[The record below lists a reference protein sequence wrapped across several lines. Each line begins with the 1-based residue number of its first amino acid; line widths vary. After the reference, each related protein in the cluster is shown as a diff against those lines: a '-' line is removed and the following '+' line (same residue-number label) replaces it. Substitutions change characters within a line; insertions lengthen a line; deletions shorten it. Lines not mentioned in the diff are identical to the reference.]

1 MATQDVGIEHD
12 LLGDGASPIRG
23 ATDAHRPAPRPGAGE
38 REDEMRDMNR
48 RVRTAVAV
56 ATTLAAVSA
65 LAQAPKLVP
74 APAKPSVVILATGG
88 TIAGAQPKPGEAGYK
103 AGSFSV
109 ESLIQAVPGMKDL
122 ASVTGEQIA
131 SIGSQDMNDAVWIK
145 LARRVNE
152 LQARPD
158 VTGIVVTHGTDTME
172 ETGYFLNL
180 VTKGDKPVVLVG
192 SMRPATAISA
202 DGPMNLYNATAVA
215 VDPAAKGRGVLVV
228 LNDDVHYARESA
240 KTNTTSLQTFH
251 SPNRGLAG
259 IVLFGKARFYSP
271 PVPRHTSGSAFAGA
285 VPDALPKVFIVYAY
299 ANVGKE
305 QVDAALAAGAQGIVL
320 AGVGDGNA
328 TAPMIEALSAAAKKG
343 VVVVRSSR
351 VGSGTVA
358 RNVELDDDKL
368 GFVAAMELN
377 PPKARVLLQQA
388 LTKTKDVAAVQKYF
402 EEY

>member
-1 MATQDVGIEHD
+1 MRTATRWI
-12 LLGDGASPIRG
+12 
-23 ATDAHRPAPRPGAGE
+23 
-38 REDEMRDMNR
+38 
-48 RVRTAVAV
+48 RTAVVVAV
-56 ATTLAAVSA
+56 AAAAPAA
-65 LAQAPKLVP
+65 LAQAVKVVP
-74 APAKPSVVILATGG
+74 VAKPSVVILATGG

-109 ESLIQAVPGMKDL
+109 ESLIQAVPGMSDL
-122 ASVTGEQIA
+122 AAVSGEQVA

-152 LQARPD
+152 LQARPE
-158 VTGIVVTHGTDTME
+158 VNGIVVTHGTDTME

-180 VTKGDKPVVLVG
+180 VTQGTKPVVLVG

-215 VDPAAKGRGVLVV
+215 ADPAARGRGVLVV
-228 LNDDVHYARESA
+228 LNDDVHCAREA
-240 KTNTTSLQTFH
+240 EKTNTTSLQTFH
-251 SPNRGLAG
+251 SPNRGVCG

-271 PVPRHTSGSAFAGA
+271 PVPRHTSGSAFAGN
-285 VPDALPKVFIVYAY
+285 VPDALPKVFIVYAH

-305 QVDAALAAGAQGIVL
+305 QVDAAVAAGAQGIVL

-343 VVVVRSSR
+343 IVVVRSSR

-368 GFVAAMELN
+368 GFVAALELN

-388 LTKTKDVAAVQKYF
+388 LTKTKDVAAIQRYF

>member
-1 MATQDVGIEHD
+1 MRTATRWI
-12 LLGDGASPIRG
+12 
-23 ATDAHRPAPRPGAGE
+23 
-38 REDEMRDMNR
+38 
-48 RVRTAVAV
+48 RTAVVVTV
-56 ATTLAAVSA
+56 AAAAPAA
-65 LAQAPKLVP
+65 LAQAVKVVP
-74 APAKPSVVILATGG
+74 VAKPSVVILATGG

-109 ESLIQAVPGMKDL
+109 DALIQAVPGMSDL
-122 ASVTGEQIA
+122 AAVSGEQVA

-152 LQARPD
+152 LQARPE
-158 VTGIVVTHGTDTME
+158 VNGIVVTHGTDTIE

-180 VTKGDKPVVLVG
+180 VTQGTKPVVLVG

-215 VDPAAKGRGVLVV
+215 ADPAARGRGVLVV
-228 LNDDVHYARESA
+228 LNDDVHCAREA
-240 KTNTTSLQTFH
+240 EKTNTTSLQTFH
-251 SPNRGLAG
+251 SPNRGVCG

-271 PVPRHTSGSAFAGA
+271 PVPKHTSGSAFAGN
-285 VPDALPKVFIVYAY
+285 VPDALPKVFIVYAH

-305 QVDAALAAGAQGIVL
+305 QVDAAVAAGAQGIVL

-343 VVVVRSSR
+343 IVVVRSSR

-368 GFVAAMELN
+368 GFVAAMDMN
-377 PPKARVLLQQA
+377 PQKARVLLRVA
-388 LTKTKDVAAVQKYF
+388 LTKTSDPKQIQKYF

>member
-1 MATQDVGIEHD
+1 M
-12 LLGDGASPIRG
+12 RG
-23 ATDAHRPAPRPGAGE
+23 AHLRIGTL
-38 REDEMRDMNR
+38 
-48 RVRTAVAV
+48 VA
-56 ATTLAAVSA
+56 AAMALAA
-65 LAQAPKLVP
+65 AP
-74 APAKPSVVILATGG
+74 AFAREHSPAKPNVMILATGG

-103 AGSFSV
+103 AGTFSV
-109 ESLIQAVPGMKDL
+109 DALIQAVPGIKDF

-131 SIGSQDMNDAVWIK
+131 SIGSQDMNDQVWIR
-145 LARRVNE
+145 LARRVND

-158 VTGIVVTHGTDTME
+158 VAGIVITHGTDTLE
-172 ETGYFLNL
+172 ETGYFLDL
-180 VTKGDKPVVLVG
+180 VVKGDKPVVLVG

-202 DGPMNLYNATAVA
+202 DGPMNLYNAVAVA
-215 VDPAAKGRGVLVV
+215 ADPAAKGRGVLAV
-228 LNDDVHYARESA
+228 LNDDIHYARETT

-259 IVLFGKARFYSP
+259 TVLFGKTRFYSP
-271 PVPRHTSGSAFAGA
+271 PVPRHTNGSVFAGT
-285 VPDALPKVFIVYAY
+285 VPDALPKVLIVYAY

-328 TAPMIEALSAAAKKG
+328 TASMIEALSAAAKKG

-358 RNVELDDDKL
+358 RNVELDDDRL
-368 GFVAAMELN
+368 GFVAALELN
-377 PPKARVLLQQA
+377 PQKARVLLQQA
-388 LTKTKDVAAVQKYF
+388 LTRTKDVAAIQKYF

>member
-1 MATQDVGIEHD
+1 M
-12 LLGDGASPIRG
+12 
-23 ATDAHRPAPRPGAGE
+23 GE
-38 REDEMRDMNR
+38 RR
-48 RVRTAVAV
+48 RFRTVLAVA
-56 ATTLAAVSA
+56 AAVA
-65 LAQAPKLVP
+65 IAPAYAQEQAPV
-74 APAKPSVVILATGG
+74 KPNVVILATGG

-103 AGSFSV
+103 AGAFSV
-109 ESLIQAVPGMKDL
+109 DALIQAVPGMKDL
-122 ASVTGEQIA
+122 ANVTGEQIA
-131 SIGSQDMNDAVWIK
+131 SIGSQDMNDEVWIR

-158 VTGIVVTHGTDTME
+158 VAGIVITHGTDTLE
-172 ETGYFLNL
+172 ETGSFLDL
-180 VTKGDKPVVLVG
+180 VVKGDKPVVLVG

-202 DGPMNLYNATAVA
+202 DGPMNLYNAVAVA
-215 VDPAAKGRGVLVV
+215 ADPAAMGRGVLAV
-228 LNDDVHYARESA
+228 LNDDIHYAREA
-240 KTNTTSLQTFH
+240 TKTNTTSVQTFR

-259 IVLFGKARFYSP
+259 IVLFGRARFYSRP
-271 PVPRHTSGSAFAGA
+271 MPMRAGGSVFAGT

-328 TAPMIEALSAAAKKG
+328 AASMIEALSAAAKKG

-358 RNVELDDDKL
+358 RNVELDDDRL
-368 GFVAAMELN
+368 GFVAALELN
-377 PPKARVLLQQA
+377 PQKARVLLQQA
-388 LTKTKDVAAVQKYF
+388 LTRTKDAAAVQKYF

>member
-1 MATQDVGIEHD
+1 MRAT
-12 LLGDGASPIRG
+12 S
-23 ATDAHRPAPRPGAGE
+23 RP
-38 REDEMRDMNR
+38 MRMFWP
-48 RVRTAVAV
+48 AA
-56 ATTLAAVSA
+56 LAAAMVTLPA
-65 LAQAPKLVP
+65 AAQAPKA
-74 APAKPSVVILATGG
+74 APAAAKPRVTILATGG

-109 ESLIQAVPGMKDL
+109 DSLIKAVPGLENL
-122 ASVTGEQIA
+122 ATVNGEQIA

-152 LQARPD
+152 LQAKAD
-158 VTGIVVTHGTDTME
+158 VDGIVVTHGTDTME

-192 SMRPATAISA
+192 SMRPATAVSA
-202 DGPMNLYNATAVA
+202 DGPMNLYNAVAVA
-215 VDPAAKGRGVLVV
+215 GDKAARGRGVLVV
-228 LNDDVHYARESA
+228 LNDDIHYARDTT
-240 KTNTTSLQTFH
+240 KTNTTSLQTFV
-251 SPNRGLAG
+251 SPNRGPAG
-259 IVLFGKARFYSP
+259 IVLFGKAGFYSP
-271 PVPRHTSGSAFAGA
+271 PAWKHTSGSAFAGS
-285 VPDALPKVFIVYAY
+285 VPDAMPTVLVVYAS

-305 QVDAALAAGAQGIVL
+305 QVEAAVAAGAKGIVL

-328 TAPMIEALSAAAKKG
+328 TATMIDALSAAAKKG

-388 LTKTKDVAAVQKYF
+388 LTKTRDVAAIQKYF
-402 EEY
+402 AEY